1 MYNIYVV
8 NLNRQ
13 VGSIVW
19 INHKLH
25 SWFGSTLFSDVK
37 SSFSSK
43 LKNKTPKKPPLY
55 HTILI
60 PKATHTHVYE
70 AHPSRRHPSIPKSI
84 HVLVASSR
92 RECGHSS
99 PGNRASS
106 QKRFWTHVWLP
117 SLYYCVLPSA
127 TCLGQKRISWAVLD
141 SLKLANMVGDVVAV
155 SKVLGEGDKVGR

>member
-1 MYNIYVV
+1 M
-8 NLNRQ
+8 L
-13 VGSIVW
+13 
-19 INHKLH
+19 NHKLH
-25 SWFGSTLFSDVK
+25 SWFGSTQFSDVK

-55 HTILI
+55 QTILI
-60 PKATHTHVYE
+60 PKATQKYVYE

-106 QKRFWTHVWLP
+106 QKRFRTHARLP

-127 TCLGQKRISWAVLD
+127 TCLGQKMRERISWAVLD
-141 SLKLANMVGDVVAV
+141 SLKLADMVGDVVEV